1 MQSEN
6 SDNTS
11 RDEVQLHPT
20 AREDPQPYREAL
32 VYVIMP
38 STTIVWLRIQNAAT
52 GIHSRQPTAVKNY
65 FVSVNLA
72 PPSPTPWRKNKRTKN
87 EKYTKRK

>member
-32 VYVIMP
+32 VYIIMP

-52 GIHSRQPTAVKNY
+52 RIHS
-65 FVSVNLA
+65 
-72 PPSPTPWRKNKRTKN
+72 
-87 EKYTKRK
+87 